1 MANWH
6 FQRFASCKVNT
17 VGRLKRNEPVRDTPT
32 QSGLKV
38 DSVSEREH
46 HMIYGLELSAAAAAA
61 IHGTRFSGTVSTDLA
76 LITYVII
83 STAEQNMWRAEVLFG
98 LFLSFS

>member
-1 MANWH
+1 M
-6 FQRFASCKVNT
+6 QRKHSRSAEERRASEGHAYSV
-17 VGRLKRNEPVRDTPT
+17 
-32 QSGLKV
+32 SGLKV
-38 DSVSEREH
+38 NSVSERKH
-46 HMIYGLELSAAAAAA
+46 HMIYGLEPSAAAAA

>member
-1 MANWH
+1 M
-6 FQRFASCKVNT
+6 QRKHGRSAEGKRASEGHAYSV
-17 VGRLKRNEPVRDTPT
+17 
-32 QSGLKV
+32 SGLKV
-38 DSVSEREH
+38 NSVSDRKH
-46 HMIYGLELSAAAAAA
+46 HMIYGLEPSAAAAAA

-76 LITYVII
+76 LVTYVII